1 LTSHAIR
8 LQAAAEDYQHV
19 LSKKK
24 ESIVVQETEKLMPLD
39 ALGIVMISHG
49 EEFGDDSAFGTPTLY
64 CQFTFT

>member
-1 LTSHAIR
+1 MTR

-24 ESIVVQETEKLMPLD
+24 ESTVIQEAEKLMPLD

-49 EEFGDDSAFGTPTLY
+49 EEFGDESAFGTPPLL
-64 CQFTFT
+64 CRFTFL

>member
-1 LTSHAIR
+1 LTSCAIR

-24 ESIVVQETEKLMPLD
+24 ESTVAEETEKLMPLD

-49 EEFGDDSAFGTPTLY
+49 EEFGDDSTFGTSTVF
-64 CQFTFT
+64 CQSTFP